1 MQDQPKKK
9 ILIIPSWYP
18 NMNNKVKGNNFREQ
32 ALLFEED
39 FDIFIISFSPLKKNV
54 LKVLF
59 SWFRKKFEY
68 YEIPQPPKGIGI
80 KYLQVK
86 MPGFFSFISAYAEFC
101 ENINHK
107 LMCKF
112 VYLSLKKIIDDKKW
126 NPDFIHA
133 RSTVQGGIV
142 ANYLSDKFNI
152 PFIIS
157 EHQVFLLHPY
167 SEFLIDLIA
176 YAMRRARYVLAVSEH
191 QKRQILLNKIDCNPL
206 VIGNMVD
213 DSLFTIKAIQKEE
226 FNILF
231 ISYPHYIKDNA
242 TFFKAI
248 KTLVSDHVQDF
259 KVSIIGGDTNNTG
272 LIDKGNPLYKQAESF
287 GIIEHVE
294 ILNQVEREK
303 MPEIINR
310 CDVLVSTSIAETFG
324 IACCEAMMCGVPTIA
339 TANGGIDD
347 IINDKNGV
355 LIPIKD
361 YKALAK
367 AIMQIKNKEICFDP
381 EEIRNSVVNKF
392 GKIAFKNRL
401 NTIYNNL

>member
-1 MQDQPKKK
+1 MTNLQKKK

-18 NMNNKVKGNNFREQ
+18 EINNRVKGNNFREQ

-39 FDIFIISFSPLKKNV
+39 FDVFIISVSPRKKSL

-80 KYLQVK
+80 KYLQIK

-112 VYLSLKKIIDDKKW
+112 VYLSLKKIIGEKKW
-126 NPDFIHA
+126 SPDFMHA

-157 EHQVFLLHPY
+157 EHQVFLLHSY
-167 SEFLIDLIA
+167 SEFLRDLIA
-176 YAMRRARYVLAVSEH
+176 YAMHRAKYVLAVSEH
-191 QKRQILLNKIDCNPL
+191 QKRQILLNKMVCNP
-206 VIGNMVD
+206 VVVGNMID
-213 DSLFTIKAIQKEE
+213 DDLFTIKNYKKDV
-226 FNILF
+226 FNILV
-231 ISYPHYIKDNA
+231 ITYPHYIKDNA
-242 TFFKAI
+242 TLFKAI
-248 KTLVSDHVQDF
+248 KILMTNQVRDF
-259 KVSIIGGDTNNTG
+259 KVSIIGGDNERTE
-272 LIDKGNPLYKQAESF
+272 LINHENPLYKQAESYGVLEF
-287 GIIEHVE
+287 VE

-303 MPEIINR
+303 LPEIINKS
-310 CDVLVSTSIAETFG
+310 DLLVSTSIAETFG
-324 IACCEAMMCGVPTIA
+324 IACCEAMMCGVPVIA

-367 AIMQIKNKEICFDP
+367 AIMQIKNKEIDFDP
-381 EEIRNSVVNKF
+381 EEIRNSVVNKY

-401 NTIYNNL
+401 SSIYNNL